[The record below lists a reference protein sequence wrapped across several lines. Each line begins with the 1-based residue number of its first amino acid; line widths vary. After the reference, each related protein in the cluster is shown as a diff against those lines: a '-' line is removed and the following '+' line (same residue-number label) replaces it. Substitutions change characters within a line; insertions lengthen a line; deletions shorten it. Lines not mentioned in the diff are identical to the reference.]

1 MQEHLKVA
9 YTKKALELFAPIPTR
24 KAAAAE
30 ETDFTDIAA
39 LVVTVEDES
48 IIHDRRVKAFHIPL
62 FLIVHGHEERTD
74 NILGHVYGMI
84 DTRSLSRP
92 YFERQIEQAASAY
105 EDSLLPPFFKTLK
118 NYVDCGNAQFDCP
131 GHQGGAYFR
140 KHPAGRIFYD
150 FYGENTFRGDL
161 CNADVAMGDLLIH
174 EGAALAAQKHAARVF
189 NADKAYFI
197 LNGTSGANKVVMNAL
212 LTPGDLVLYERNNH
226 KSVGYGALIQ
236 AGAIPIYLETARNP
250 FGLIGGVLDHC
261 FNEEYI
267 RMLIAERD
275 PRRARMD
282 RPLRAAV
289 IQLGNY
295 DGCIYNARQVVEK
308 IGHLCDYIVFD
319 SAWVGY
325 EQFIP
330 MKKDASPLLLELG
343 PDDPGIFVTQ
353 SVHKQQAG
361 FSMTSQIHKKDA
373 HIRGQHR
380 YVPHK
385 RMNNAYMMHASTS
398 PFYQLFAA
406 LDMNARIHEGEGG
419 KKLWKDALI
428 LGIELR
434 KEIIKKCH
442 YLKPFLPDTVGNR
455 KWENA
460 DTAQIAADRRFW
472 AFSPKAGWH
481 GFKGYGENQYFLD
494 PMKLM
499 LITPGID
506 IPTGTYED
514 FGIPGTIVAEYL
526 RENRIIPEKCDLNDI
541 LFLLTPAE
549 TEEKLHRLLEKLVQF
564 ETFIDQDAP
573 MEKVLPQV
581 YDAYETYYK
590 GYTIRKLCQEMHDFY
605 KERNVA
611 ALQQQLFD
619 QNHLPPYAMSPRE
632 AEGEYFRG
640 NGELI
645 DLKDAEGRI
654 ALEGALPYPPGIL
667 CIHPGE
673 RWTKTAIHYFMDLVD
688 SINALP
694 GFPPEV
700 QGVYV
705 EDGKDGKKHA
715 FGCVLKE

>member
-1 MQEHLKVA
+1 MSAISGTLLPVKEKA
-9 YTKKALELFAPIPTR
+9 SWKKKITR
-24 KAAAAE
+24 
-30 ETDFTDIAA
+30 AA
-39 LVVTVEDES
+39 L
-48 IIHDRRVKAFHIPL
+48 
-62 FLIVHGHEERTD
+62 
-74 NILGHVYGMI
+74 
-84 DTRSLSRP
+84 
-92 YFERQIEQAASAY
+92 QY
-105 EDSLLPPFFKTLK
+105 EKDLLPPFFGALMKYTSRK
-118 NYVDCGNAQFDCP
+118 NDQYDSP
-131 GHQGGAYFR
+131 GHQSGAFYR
-140 KHPAGRIFYD
+140 KHPSGRIFYD
-150 FYGENTFRGDL
+150 YYGPNVFRGDL
-161 CNADVAMGDLLIH
+161 SSSDVDLGDFLIH
-174 EGAALAAQKHAARVF
+174 EGPALSAQKHAARVF
-189 NADKAYFI
+189 HADKTYFV
-197 LNGTSGANKVVMNAL
+197 LNGTSTSNKIVMNAVL
-212 LTPGDLVLYERNNH
+212 APGDIVLYDRNNH
-226 KSVGYGALIQ
+226 KSIDLGLILS
-236 AGAIPIYLETARNP
+236 GAIPIYMETARNAA
-250 FGLIGGVLDHC
+250 GSIGGIPEAC
-261 FNEEYI
+261 FEEDYI
-267 RMLIAERD
+267 RKLVAEKN
-275 PRRARMD
+275 PEKAKEE
-282 RPLRAAV
+282 RPIRLAV
-289 IQLGNY
+289 IELGTY
-295 DGCIYNARQVVEK
+295 DGCLYNARQVIDR
-308 IGHLCDYIVFD
+308 IGYLCDYIFFD

-330 MKKDASPLLLELG
+330 MMKDASPLLLELG

-361 FSMTSQIHKKDA
+361 FSMTSQIHKKDV

-472 AFSPKAGWH
+472 AFNPKAGWH

-526 RENRIIPEKCDLNDI
+526 RENKIIPEKCDLNDI

>member
-1 MQEHLKVA
+1 MSAISGTLLPVKEKA
-9 YTKKALELFAPIPTR
+9 SWKKRITR
-24 KAAAAE
+24 
-30 ETDFTDIAA
+30 AA
-39 LVVTVEDES
+39 L
-48 IIHDRRVKAFHIPL
+48 
-62 FLIVHGHEERTD
+62 
-74 NILGHVYGMI
+74 
-84 DTRSLSRP
+84 
-92 YFERQIEQAASAY
+92 QY
-105 EDSLLPPFFKTLK
+105 EKDLLPPFFGALMKYTSRK
-118 NYVDCGNAQFDCP
+118 NDQYDSP
-131 GHQGGAYFR
+131 GHQSGAFYR
-140 KHPAGRIFYD
+140 KHPSGRIFYD
-150 FYGENTFRGDL
+150 YYGPNVFRGDL
-161 CNADVAMGDLLIH
+161 SSSDVDLGDFLIH
-174 EGAALAAQKHAARVF
+174 EGPALAAQKHAARVF
-189 NADKAYFI
+189 HADKTYFV
-197 LNGTSGANKVVMNAL
+197 LNGTSTSNKIVMNAVL
-212 LTPGDLVLYERNNH
+212 APGDIVLYDRNNH
-226 KSVGYGALIQ
+226 KSIDLGLILS
-236 AGAIPIYLETARNP
+236 GAIPIYMETARNAA
-250 FGLIGGVLDHC
+250 GSIGGIPEAC
-261 FNEEYI
+261 FDEDCIRKLVAEKNPEKAKEERPI
-267 RMLIAERD
+267 RL
-275 PRRARMD
+275 
-282 RPLRAAV
+282 AV
-289 IQLGNY
+289 IELGTY
-295 DGCIYNARQVVEK
+295 DGCLYNVRQVIDR
-308 IGHLCDYIVFD
+308 IGYLCDYIFFD

-330 MKKDASPLLLELG
+330 MMKDASPLLLELG

-526 RENRIIPEKCDLNDI
+526 RENKIIPEKCDLNDI

-619 QNHLPPYAMSPRE
+619 RNHLPPYAMSPRE

-673 RWTKTAIHYFMDLVD
+673 RWTRTAIHYFMDLVD

>member
-1 MQEHLKVA
+1 MDLG
-9 YTKKALELFAPIPTR
+9 
-24 KAAAAE
+24 
-30 ETDFTDIAA
+30 DF
-39 LVVTVEDES
+39 
-48 IIHDRRVKAFHIPL
+48 
-62 FLIVHGHEERTD
+62 
-74 NILGHVYGMI
+74 
-84 DTRSLSRP
+84 
-92 YFERQIEQAASAY
+92 
-105 EDSLLPPFFKTLK
+105 
-118 NYVDCGNAQFDCP
+118 
-131 GHQGGAYFR
+131 
-140 KHPAGRIFYD
+140 
-150 FYGENTFRGDL
+150 
-161 CNADVAMGDLLIH
+161 LIH
-174 EGAALAAQKHAARVF
+174 EGPALSAQKHAARVF
-189 NADKAYFI
+189 HADKTYFV
-197 LNGTSGANKVVMNAL
+197 LNGTSTSNKIVMNAVL
-212 LTPGDLVLYERNNH
+212 APGDIVLYDRNNH
-226 KSVGYGALIQ
+226 KSIDLGLILS
-236 AGAIPIYLETARNP
+236 GAIPIYMETARNAA
-250 FGLIGGVLDHC
+250 GSIGGIPEAC
-261 FNEEYI
+261 FDEDYI
-267 RMLIAERD
+267 RKLVAEKN
-275 PRRARMD
+275 PEKAKEE
-282 RPLRAAV
+282 RPIRLAV
-289 IQLGNY
+289 IELGTY
-295 DGCIYNARQVVEK
+295 DGCLYNARQVIDR
-308 IGHLCDYIVFD
+308 IGYLCDYIFFD

-330 MKKDASPLLLELG
+330 MMKDASPLLLELG

-361 FSMTSQIHKKDA
+361 FSMTSQIHKKDI

-428 LGIELR
+428 LGIKLR

-442 YLKPFLPDTVGNR
+442 YLKPFLPDIVGNR

-526 RENRIIPEKCDLNDI
+526 RENKIIPEKCDLNDI

-549 TEEKLHRLLEKLVQF
+549 IEEKLHRLLEKLVQF

>member
-1 MQEHLKVA
+1 MKQLKI
-9 YTKKALELFAPIPTR
+9 ALTAL
-24 KAAAAE
+24 AAE
-30 ETDFTDIAA
+30 SGISQENWKTVPLEGADLTDVSA
-39 LVVTVEDES
+39 VVMTSRDEVPPS
-48 IIHDRRVKAFHIPL
+48 YDTIHAFSIPL
-62 FLIVHGHEERTD
+62 F
-74 NILGHVYGMI
+74 IL
-84 DTRSLSRP
+84 DTG
-92 YFERQIEQAASAY
+92 AAAGRNMSAISGTLLPVKEKASWKKRITRAALQY
-105 EDSLLPPFFKTLK
+105 EKDLLPPFFGALMKYTSRK
-118 NYVDCGNAQFDCP
+118 NDQYDSP
-131 GHQGGAYFR
+131 GHQSGAFYR
-140 KHPAGRIFYD
+140 KHPSGRIFFDY
-150 FYGENTFRGDL
+150 YGPNVFRGDL
-161 CNADVAMGDLLIH
+161 SSSDVDLGDFLIH
-174 EGAALAAQKHAARVF
+174 EGPALSAQKHAARVF
-189 NADKAYFI
+189 HADKTYFV
-197 LNGTSGANKVVMNAL
+197 LNGTSTSNKIVMNAVL
-212 LTPGDLVLYERNNH
+212 APGDIVLYDRNNH
-226 KSVGYGALIQ
+226 KSIDLGLILS
-236 AGAIPIYLETARNP
+236 GAIPIYMETARNAA
-250 FGLIGGVLDHC
+250 GSIGGIPEAC
-261 FNEEYI
+261 FDEDYI
-267 RMLIAERD
+267 RKLVAEEN
-275 PRRARMD
+275 PEKAKEE
-282 RPLRAAV
+282 RPIRLAV
-289 IQLGNY
+289 IELGTY
-295 DGCIYNARQVVEK
+295 DGCLYNARQVIDR
-308 IGHLCDYIVFD
+308 IGYLCDYIFFD

-330 MKKDASPLLLELG
+330 MMKDASPLLLELG

-373 HIRGQHR
+373 HIRGQQR

-481 GFKGYGENQYFLD
+481 GFKGYEENQYFLD

-526 RENRIIPEKCDLNDI
+526 RENKIIPEKCDLNDI
-541 LFLLTPAE
+541 LFLVTPAE
-549 TEEKLHRLLEKLVQF
+549 TEEKLHRLVEKLVQF

>member
-1 MQEHLKVA
+1 MKQLKI
-9 YTKKALELFAPIPTR
+9 ALTAL
-24 KAAAAE
+24 AAE
-30 ETDFTDIAA
+30 SGISRENWKTVPLEGADLTDVSA
-39 LVVTVEDES
+39 VVMTSRDEVPPS
-48 IIHDRRVKAFHIPL
+48 YDTIHAFAIPL
-62 FLIVHGHEERTD
+62 F
-74 NILGHVYGMI
+74 IL
-84 DTRSLSRP
+84 DTG
-92 YFERQIEQAASAY
+92 AAAGRNMSAISGTLLPVKEKASWKKKITRAALQY
-105 EDSLLPPFFKTLK
+105 EKDLLPPFFGALMKYTSRK
-118 NYVDCGNAQFDCP
+118 NDQYDSP
-131 GHQGGAYFR
+131 GHQSGAFYR
-140 KHPAGRIFYD
+140 KHPSGRIFYD
-150 FYGENTFRGDL
+150 YYGPNVFRGDL
-161 CNADVAMGDLLIH
+161 SSSDVDLGDFLIH
-174 EGAALAAQKHAARVF
+174 EGPALSAQKHAARVF
-189 NADKAYFI
+189 HADKTYFV
-197 LNGTSGANKVVMNAL
+197 LNGTSTSNKIVMNAVL
-212 LTPGDLVLYERNNH
+212 APGDIVLYDRNNH
-226 KSVGYGALIQ
+226 KSIDLGLILS
-236 AGAIPIYLETARNP
+236 GAIPIYMETARNAA
-250 FGLIGGVLDHC
+250 GSIGGIPEAC
-261 FNEEYI
+261 FDENYI
-267 RMLIAERD
+267 RKLVAEKN
-275 PRRARMD
+275 PEKAKEE
-282 RPLRAAV
+282 RPIRLAV
-289 IQLGNY
+289 IELGTY
-295 DGCIYNARQVVEK
+295 DGCLYNARQVIDR
-308 IGHLCDYIVFD
+308 IGYLCDYIFFD

-330 MKKDASPLLLELG
+330 MMKDASPLLLELG

-373 HIRGQHR
+373 HIRGQQR

-472 AFSPKAGWH
+472 AFSPQAGWH

-526 RENRIIPEKCDLNDI
+526 RENKIIPEKCDLNDI
-541 LFLLTPAE
+541 LFLMTPAE

-564 ETFIDQDAP
+564 ETVIDQDAP

-590 GYTIRKLCQEMHDFY
+590 GYTIRKLCQKMHDFY

-619 QNHLPPYAMSPRE
+619 QDHLPPYAMSPRE

>member
-1 MQEHLKVA
+1 MKQLKI
-9 YTKKALELFAPIPTR
+9 ALTAL
-24 KAAAAE
+24 AAE
-30 ETDFTDIAA
+30 SGIPQENWKTVPLEGADLTDVSA
-39 LVVTVEDES
+39 VVMTSRDEVPPS
-48 IIHDRRVKAFHIPL
+48 YDTIHAFSIPL
-62 FLIVHGHEERTD
+62 F
-74 NILGHVYGMI
+74 IL
-84 DTRSLSRP
+84 DTG
-92 YFERQIEQAASAY
+92 AAAGRNMSAISGTLLPVKEKASWKKKITRAALQY
-105 EDSLLPPFFKTLK
+105 EKDLLPPFFGALMKYTSRK
-118 NYVDCGNAQFDCP
+118 NDQYDSP
-131 GHQGGAYFR
+131 GHQSGAFYR
-140 KHPAGRIFYD
+140 KHPSGRIFYD
-150 FYGENTFRGDL
+150 YYGPNVFRGDL
-161 CNADVAMGDLLIH
+161 SSSDVDLGDFLIH
-174 EGAALAAQKHAARVF
+174 EGPALSAQKHAARVF
-189 NADKAYFI
+189 HADKTYFV
-197 LNGTSGANKVVMNAL
+197 LNGTSTSNKIVMNAIL
-212 LTPGDLVLYERNNH
+212 APGDIVLYDRNNH
-226 KSVGYGALIQ
+226 KSIDLGLILS
-236 AGAIPIYLETARNP
+236 GAIPIYMETARNAA
-250 FGLIGGVLDHC
+250 GSIGGIPEAC
-261 FNEEYI
+261 FDENYI
-267 RMLIAERD
+267 RKLVAEKN
-275 PRRARMD
+275 PEKAKEE
-282 RPLRAAV
+282 RPIRLAV
-289 IQLGNY
+289 IELGTY
-295 DGCIYNARQVVEK
+295 DGCLYNARQVIDR
-308 IGHLCDYIVFD
+308 IGYLCDYIFFD

-330 MKKDASPLLLELG
+330 MMKDASPLLLELG

-373 HIRGQHR
+373 HIRGQQR

-526 RENRIIPEKCDLNDI
+526 RENKIIPEKCDLNDI

-549 TEEKLHRLLEKLVQF
+549 TEEKLHRLVEKLVQF
-564 ETFIDQDAP
+564 ETYIDQDAP

-590 GYTIRKLCQEMHDFY
+590 GYTIRKLCQEMHNFY

-611 ALQQQLFD
+611 ALQQQLFN

>member
-1 MQEHLKVA
+1 MKQLKI
-9 YTKKALELFAPIPTR
+9 ALTAL
-24 KAAAAE
+24 AAE
-30 ETDFTDIAA
+30 SGIFQENWKTVPLEGADLTDVSA
-39 LVVTVEDES
+39 VVMTSRDEVPPS
-48 IIHDRRVKAFHIPL
+48 YDTIHAFAIPL
-62 FLIVHGHEERTD
+62 F
-74 NILGHVYGMI
+74 IL
-84 DTRSLSRP
+84 DTG
-92 YFERQIEQAASAY
+92 AAAGRNMSAISGTLLPVKEKASWKKRITRAALQY
-105 EDSLLPPFFKTLK
+105 EKDLLPPFFGALMKYTSRK
-118 NYVDCGNAQFDCP
+118 NDQYDSP
-131 GHQGGAYFR
+131 GHQSGAFYR
-140 KHPAGRIFYD
+140 KHPSGRIFYD
-150 FYGENTFRGDL
+150 YYGPNVFRGDL
-161 CNADVAMGDLLIH
+161 SSSDVDLGDFLIH
-174 EGAALAAQKHAARVF
+174 EGPALAAQKHAARVF
-189 NADKAYFI
+189 HADKTYFV
-197 LNGTSGANKVVMNAL
+197 LNGTSTSNKIVMNAVL
-212 LTPGDLVLYERNNH
+212 APGDIVLYDRNNH
-226 KSVGYGALIQ
+226 KSIDLGLILS
-236 AGAIPIYLETARNP
+236 GAIPIYRETARNAA
-250 FGLIGGVLDHC
+250 GSIGGIPEAC
-261 FNEEYI
+261 FDEDYI
-267 RMLIAERD
+267 RKLVAEKN
-275 PRRARMD
+275 PEKAKEE
-282 RPLRAAV
+282 RPIRLAV
-289 IQLGNY
+289 IELGTY
-295 DGCIYNARQVVEK
+295 DGCLYNARQVIDR
-308 IGHLCDYIVFD
+308 IGYLCDYIFFD

-330 MKKDASPLLLELG
+330 MMKDASPLLLELG

-373 HIRGQHR
+373 HIRGQQR

-398 PFYQLFAA
+398 PFYQFFAA

-434 KEIIKKCH
+434 KEIIKKCR

-526 RENRIIPEKCDLNDI
+526 RENKIIPEKCDLNDI

-549 TEEKLHRLLEKLVQF
+549 TEEKLHRLVEKLVQF

-611 ALQQQLFD
+611 ALQQQLFH

>member
-1 MQEHLKVA
+1 MK
-9 YTKKALELFAPIPTR
+9 YTSR
-24 KAAAAE
+24 KN
-30 ETDFTDIAA
+30 DQ
-39 LVVTVEDES
+39 
-48 IIHDRRVKAFHIPL
+48 
-62 FLIVHGHEERTD
+62 
-74 NILGHVYGMI
+74 Y
-84 DTRSLSRP
+84 
-92 YFERQIEQAASAY
+92 
-105 EDSLLPPFFKTLK
+105 DS
-118 NYVDCGNAQFDCP
+118 P
-131 GHQGGAYFR
+131 GHQSGAFYR
-140 KHPAGRIFYD
+140 KHPSGRIFYD
-150 FYGENTFRGDL
+150 YYGPNVFRGDL
-161 CNADVAMGDLLIH
+161 SSSDVDLGDFLIH
-174 EGAALAAQKHAARVF
+174 EGLALSAQKHAARVF
-189 NADKAYFI
+189 HADKTYFV
-197 LNGTSGANKVVMNAL
+197 LNGTSTSNKIVMNAVL
-212 LTPGDLVLYERNNH
+212 APGDIVLYDRNNH
-226 KSVGYGALIQ
+226 KSIDLGLILS
-236 AGAIPIYLETARNP
+236 GAIPIYMETARNAA
-250 FGLIGGVLDHC
+250 GSIGGIPEAC
-261 FNEEYI
+261 FEEDYI
-267 RMLIAERD
+267 RKLVAEKN
-275 PRRARMD
+275 PEKAKEE
-282 RPLRAAV
+282 RPIRLAV
-289 IQLGNY
+289 IELGTY
-295 DGCIYNARQVVEK
+295 DGCLYNARQVMDR
-308 IGHLCDYIVFD
+308 IGYLCDYIFFD

-330 MKKDASPLLLELG
+330 MMKDASPLLLELG

-373 HIRGQHR
+373 HIRGQQR

-428 LGIELR
+428 LGIEIR

-442 YLKPFLPDTVGNR
+442 YLKPFLPDTVGKR

-506 IPTGTYED
+506 IPTSTYED

-526 RENRIIPEKCDLNDI
+526 RENKIIPEKCDLNDI

-605 KERNVA
+605 KERNVT

>member
-1 MQEHLKVA
+1 MKQLKI
-9 YTKKALELFAPIPTR
+9 ALTAL
-24 KAAAAE
+24 AAE
-30 ETDFTDIAA
+30 SDISQENWKTVPLEGADLTDVSA
-39 LVVTVEDES
+39 VVMTSRDEVPPS
-48 IIHDRRVKAFHIPL
+48 YDTIHAFSIPL
-62 FLIVHGHEERTD
+62 F
-74 NILGHVYGMI
+74 IL
-84 DTRSLSRP
+84 DTG
-92 YFERQIEQAASAY
+92 AAAGRNMSAISGTLLPVKEKASWKKRITRAALQY
-105 EDSLLPPFFKTLK
+105 EKDLLPPFFGALMKYTSRK
-118 NYVDCGNAQFDCP
+118 NDQYDSP
-131 GHQGGAYFR
+131 GHQSGAFYR
-140 KHPAGRIFYD
+140 KHPSGRIFYD
-150 FYGENTFRGDL
+150 YYGPNVFRGDL
-161 CNADVAMGDLLIH
+161 SSSDVDLGDFLIH
-174 EGAALAAQKHAARVF
+174 EGPALSAQKHAARVF
-189 NADKAYFI
+189 HADKTYFV
-197 LNGTSGANKVVMNAL
+197 LNGTSTSNKIVMNAVL
-212 LTPGDLVLYERNNH
+212 APGDIVLYDRNNH
-226 KSVGYGALIQ
+226 KSIDLGLILS
-236 AGAIPIYLETARNP
+236 GAIPIYMETARNAA
-250 FGLIGGVLDHC
+250 GSIGGIPEAC
-261 FNEEYI
+261 FEEDYI
-267 RMLIAERD
+267 RKLVAEKN
-275 PRRARMD
+275 PEKAKEE
-282 RPLRAAV
+282 RPIRLAV
-289 IQLGNY
+289 IEMGTY
-295 DGCIYNARQVVEK
+295 DGCLYNARQVIDR
-308 IGHLCDYIVFD
+308 IGYLCDYIFFD

-330 MKKDASPLLLELG
+330 MMKDASPLLLELG

-353 SVHKQQAG
+353 SVHKQQGG

-373 HIRGQHR
+373 HIRGQQR

-526 RENRIIPEKCDLNDI
+526 RENKIIPEKCDLGDI

-549 TEEKLHRLLEKLVQF
+549 TEEKLHRLVEKLVQF
-564 ETFIDQDAP
+564 ETYIDQDAP

>member
-1 MQEHLKVA
+1 MK
-9 YTKKALELFAPIPTR
+9 YTSR
-24 KAAAAE
+24 KN
-30 ETDFTDIAA
+30 DQ
-39 LVVTVEDES
+39 
-48 IIHDRRVKAFHIPL
+48 
-62 FLIVHGHEERTD
+62 
-74 NILGHVYGMI
+74 Y
-84 DTRSLSRP
+84 
-92 YFERQIEQAASAY
+92 
-105 EDSLLPPFFKTLK
+105 DS
-118 NYVDCGNAQFDCP
+118 P
-131 GHQGGAYFR
+131 GHQSGAFYR
-140 KHPAGRIFYD
+140 KHPSGRIFYD
-150 FYGENTFRGDL
+150 YYGPNVFRGDL
-161 CNADVAMGDLLIH
+161 SSSDVDLGDFLIH
-174 EGAALAAQKHAARVF
+174 EGPALSAQKHAAWVF
-189 NADKAYFI
+189 HADKTYFV
-197 LNGTSGANKVVMNAL
+197 LNGTSTSNKIVMNAVL
-212 LTPGDLVLYERNNH
+212 APGDIVLYDRNNH
-226 KSVGYGALIQ
+226 KSIDLGLILS
-236 AGAIPIYLETARNP
+236 GAIPIYMETARNAA
-250 FGLIGGVLDHC
+250 GSIGGIPEAC
-261 FNEEYI
+261 FDEDYI
-267 RMLIAERD
+267 RKLVAEKD
-275 PRRARMD
+275 PEKAKEE
-282 RPLRAAV
+282 RPIRLAV
-289 IQLGNY
+289 IELGTY
-295 DGCIYNARQVVEK
+295 DGCLYNARQVIDR
-308 IGHLCDYIVFD
+308 IGYLCDYIFFD

-330 MKKDASPLLLELG
+330 MMKDASPLLLELG

-373 HIRGQHR
+373 HIRGQQR

-526 RENRIIPEKCDLNDI
+526 RENKIIPEKCDLNDI

-549 TEEKLHRLLEKLVQF
+549 TEEKLHRLVEKLVQF

>member
-1 MQEHLKVA
+1 MKRLKIA
-9 YTKKALELFAPIPTR
+9 YSDKALEIFGAIPSGETVNVND
-24 KAAAAE
+24 
-30 ETDFTDIAA
+30 TDFTDVGA
-39 LVVTVEDES
+39 VVITDTDTDVLKKEM
-48 IIHDRRVKAFHIPL
+48 IFAFHIPVL
-62 FLIVHGHEERTD
+62 LIRTKEGPVAD
-74 NILGHVYGMI
+74 DVISKVYRVI
-84 DTRSLSRP
+84 DLNDTDHDFYS
-92 YFERQIEQAASAY
+92 RQIESAASHY
-105 EDSLLPPFFKTLK
+105 EEKVLPPFFKDLEK
-118 NYVDCGNAQFDCP
+118 YVENGYSQFDCP
-131 GHQGGAYFR
+131 GHQGGAFFR
-140 KHPAGRIFYD
+140 KHPAGRAFYD
-150 FYGENTFRGDL
+150 FFGENTFRADL

-174 EGAALAAQKHAARVF
+174 EGPALAAQKHAARVY
-189 NADKAYFI
+189 NADKTYFV
-197 LNGTSGANKVVMNAL
+197 LNGTSTSNKVVLNAV
-212 LTPGDLVLYERNNH
+212 LTPGDIVLYDRNNH
-226 KSVGYGALIQ
+226 KSIDHGALVL
-236 AGAIPIYLETARNP
+236 AGATPVYLETERNA
-250 FGLIGGVLDHC
+250 FGSIGGIPEHC
-261 FNEEYI
+261 FNEDYI
-267 RMLIAERD
+267 RKLVAEKD
-275 PRRARMD
+275 PVKAKAK
-282 RPLRAAV
+282 RPIRLAV
-289 IQLGNY
+289 IQLGTY
-295 DGCIYNARQVVEK
+295 DGCIYNARQVVDK
-308 IGHLCDYIVFD
+308 IGHLCDYIFFD

-330 MKKDASPLLLELG
+330 MMKDCSPLLLDLG
-343 PDDPGIFVTQ
+343 PEDPGIFVTQ

-373 HIRGQHR
+373 HIRGQQR

-526 RENRIIPEKCDLNDI
+526 RENKIIPEKCDLNDI

-549 TEEKLHRLLEKLVQF
+549 TEEKLRRLLEKLVQF

>member
-1 MQEHLKVA
+1 MKQLKI
-9 YTKKALELFAPIPTR
+9 ALTAL
-24 KAAAAE
+24 AAE
-30 ETDFTDIAA
+30 SGIPQENWKTVPLEGADLTDVSA
-39 LVVTVEDES
+39 VVMTSRDEVPPS
-48 IIHDRRVKAFHIPL
+48 YDTIHAFSIPL
-62 FLIVHGHEERTD
+62 F
-74 NILGHVYGMI
+74 IL
-84 DTRSLSRP
+84 DTG
-92 YFERQIEQAASAY
+92 AAAGRNMSAISGTLLPVKEKASWKKKITRAALQY
-105 EDSLLPPFFKTLK
+105 EKDLLPPFFGALMKYTSRK
-118 NYVDCGNAQFDCP
+118 NDQYDSP
-131 GHQGGAYFR
+131 GHQSGAFYR
-140 KHPAGRIFYD
+140 KHPSGRIFYD
-150 FYGENTFRGDL
+150 YYGPNVFRGDL
-161 CNADVAMGDLLIH
+161 SSSDVDLGDFLIH
-174 EGAALAAQKHAARVF
+174 EGPALSAQKHAARVF
-189 NADKAYFI
+189 HADKTYFV
-197 LNGTSGANKVVMNAL
+197 LNGTSTSNKIVMNAIL
-212 LTPGDLVLYERNNH
+212 APGDIVLYDQNNH
-226 KSVGYGALIQ
+226 KSIDLGLILS
-236 AGAIPIYLETARNP
+236 GAIPIYMETARNAA
-250 FGLIGGVLDHC
+250 GSIGGIPEAC
-261 FNEEYI
+261 FDENYI
-267 RMLIAERD
+267 RKLVAEKN
-275 PRRARMD
+275 PEKAKEE
-282 RPLRAAV
+282 RPIRLAV
-289 IQLGNY
+289 IELGTY
-295 DGCIYNARQVVEK
+295 DGCLYNARQVIDR
-308 IGHLCDYIVFD
+308 IGYLCDYIFFD

-330 MKKDASPLLLELG
+330 MMKDASPLLLELG

-373 HIRGQHR
+373 HIRGQQR

-506 IPTGTYED
+506 IHTGTYED

-526 RENRIIPEKCDLNDI
+526 RENKIIPEKCDLNDI

-549 TEEKLHRLLEKLVQF
+549 TEEKLRRLVEKLVQF
-564 ETFIDQDAP
+564 ETYIDQDAP

-590 GYTIRKLCQEMHDFY
+590 GYTIRKLCQEMHNFY

-611 ALQQQLFD
+611 ALQQQLFN

>member
-1 MQEHLKVA
+1 MK
-9 YTKKALELFAPIPTR
+9 YTSR
-24 KAAAAE
+24 KN
-30 ETDFTDIAA
+30 DQ
-39 LVVTVEDES
+39 
-48 IIHDRRVKAFHIPL
+48 
-62 FLIVHGHEERTD
+62 
-74 NILGHVYGMI
+74 Y
-84 DTRSLSRP
+84 
-92 YFERQIEQAASAY
+92 
-105 EDSLLPPFFKTLK
+105 DS
-118 NYVDCGNAQFDCP
+118 P
-131 GHQGGAYFR
+131 GHQSGAFYR
-140 KHPAGRIFYD
+140 KHPSGRIFYD
-150 FYGENTFRGDL
+150 YYGPNVFRGDL
-161 CNADVAMGDLLIH
+161 SSSDVDLGDFLIH
-174 EGAALAAQKHAARVF
+174 EGPALSAQKHAARVF
-189 NADKAYFI
+189 HADKTYFV
-197 LNGTSGANKVVMNAL
+197 LNGTSTSNKIVMNAVL
-212 LTPGDLVLYERNNH
+212 APGDIVLYDRNNH
-226 KSVGYGALIQ
+226 KSIDLGLILS
-236 AGAIPIYLETARNP
+236 GAIPIYMETARNAA
-250 FGLIGGVLDHC
+250 GSIGGIPEAC
-261 FNEEYI
+261 FDEDYI
-267 RMLIAERD
+267 RKLVAEKD
-275 PRRARMD
+275 PEKAKEE
-282 RPLRAAV
+282 RPIRLAV
-289 IQLGNY
+289 IELGTY
-295 DGCIYNARQVVEK
+295 DGCLYNARQVIDR
-308 IGHLCDYIVFD
+308 IGYLCDYIFFD

-330 MKKDASPLLLELG
+330 MMKDASPLLLELG

-373 HIRGQHR
+373 HIRGQQR

-526 RENRIIPEKCDLNDI
+526 RENKIIPEKCDLNDI

-611 ALQQQLFD
+611 ALQQQLFH

>member
-1 MQEHLKVA
+1 MKQLKI
-9 YTKKALELFAPIPTR
+9 ALTAL
-24 KAAAAE
+24 AAE
-30 ETDFTDIAA
+30 SGISQENWKRVPLEGADLTDVSA
-39 LVVTVEDES
+39 VVMTSRDEVPPS
-48 IIHDRRVKAFHIPL
+48 YDTIHAFSIPL
-62 FLIVHGHEERTD
+62 F
-74 NILGHVYGMI
+74 IL
-84 DTRSLSRP
+84 DTGA
-92 YFERQIEQAASAY
+92 AASRNMSAISGTLLPVKEKASWKKKITRAALQY
-105 EDSLLPPFFKTLK
+105 EKDLLPPFFGALMKYTSRK
-118 NYVDCGNAQFDCP
+118 NDQYDSP
-131 GHQGGAYFR
+131 GHQSGAFYR
-140 KHPAGRIFYD
+140 KHPSGRIFYD
-150 FYGENTFRGDL
+150 YYGPNVFRGDL
-161 CNADVAMGDLLIH
+161 SSSDVDLGDFLIH
-174 EGAALAAQKHAARVF
+174 EGPDLSAQKHAARVF
-189 NADKAYFI
+189 HADKTYFV
-197 LNGTSGANKVVMNAL
+197 LNGTSTSNKIVMNAVL
-212 LTPGDLVLYERNNH
+212 APGDIVLYDRNNH
-226 KSVGYGALIQ
+226 KSIDLGLILS
-236 AGAIPIYLETARNP
+236 GAIPIYMETARNAA
-250 FGLIGGVLDHC
+250 GSIGGIPEAC
-261 FNEEYI
+261 FDEDYI
-267 RMLIAERD
+267 RKLVAEKN
-275 PRRARMD
+275 PEKAKEE
-282 RPLRAAV
+282 RPIRLAV
-289 IQLGNY
+289 IELGTY
-295 DGCIYNARQVVEK
+295 DGCLYNARQVIDR
-308 IGHLCDYIVFD
+308 IGYLCDYIFFD

-330 MKKDASPLLLELG
+330 MMKDASPLLLELG

-373 HIRGQHR
+373 HIRGQQR

-442 YLKPFLPDTVGNR
+442 YLKPFLPDTVGNK

-526 RENRIIPEKCDLNDI
+526 RENKIIPEKCDLGDI

-549 TEEKLHRLLEKLVQF
+549 TEEKLHRLVEKLVQF
-564 ETFIDQDAP
+564 ETYIDQDAP

-590 GYTIRKLCQEMHDFY
+590 GYTIRKLCQKMHDFY

>member
-1 MQEHLKVA
+1 M
-9 YTKKALELFAPIPTR
+9 TSR
-24 KAAAAE
+24 
-30 ETDFTDIAA
+30 
-39 LVVTVEDES
+39 DEVPPS
-48 IIHDRRVKAFHIPL
+48 YDTIHAFSIPL
-62 FLIVHGHEERTD
+62 F
-74 NILGHVYGMI
+74 IL
-84 DTRSLSRP
+84 DTG
-92 YFERQIEQAASAY
+92 AAAGRNMSAISGTLLPVKEKASWKKKITRAALQY
-105 EDSLLPPFFKTLK
+105 EKDLLPPFFGALMKYTSRK
-118 NYVDCGNAQFDCP
+118 NDQYDSP
-131 GHQGGAYFR
+131 GHQSGAFYR
-140 KHPAGRIFYD
+140 KHPSGRIFYD
-150 FYGENTFRGDL
+150 YYGPNVFRGDL
-161 CNADVAMGDLLIH
+161 SSSDVDLGDFLIH
-174 EGAALAAQKHAARVF
+174 EGPALSAQKHAARVF
-189 NADKAYFI
+189 HADKTYFV
-197 LNGTSGANKVVMNAL
+197 LNGTSTSNKIVMNAVL
-212 LTPGDLVLYERNNH
+212 APGDIVLYDRNNH
-226 KSVGYGALIQ
+226 KSIDLGLILS
-236 AGAIPIYLETARNP
+236 GAIPIYMETARNAA
-250 FGLIGGVLDHC
+250 GSIGGIPEAC
-261 FNEEYI
+261 FEEDYI
-267 RMLIAERD
+267 QKLVAEKD
-275 PRRARMD
+275 PEKAKEE
-282 RPLRAAV
+282 RPIRLAV
-289 IQLGNY
+289 IELGTY
-295 DGCIYNARQVVEK
+295 DGCLYNARQVIDR
-308 IGHLCDYIVFD
+308 IGYLCDYIFFD

-330 MKKDASPLLLELG
+330 MMKDASPLLLELG

-373 HIRGQHR
+373 HIRGQQR

-442 YLKPFLPDTVGNR
+442 YLKPFLPDIVGNR

-526 RENRIIPEKCDLNDI
+526 RENKIIPEKCDLNDI

-645 DLKDAEGRI
+645 DLKEAEGRI

>member
-1 MQEHLKVA
+1 MK
-9 YTKKALELFAPIPTR
+9 YTSR
-24 KAAAAE
+24 KN
-30 ETDFTDIAA
+30 DQ
-39 LVVTVEDES
+39 
-48 IIHDRRVKAFHIPL
+48 
-62 FLIVHGHEERTD
+62 
-74 NILGHVYGMI
+74 Y
-84 DTRSLSRP
+84 
-92 YFERQIEQAASAY
+92 
-105 EDSLLPPFFKTLK
+105 DS
-118 NYVDCGNAQFDCP
+118 P
-131 GHQGGAYFR
+131 GHQSGAFYR
-140 KHPAGRIFYD
+140 KHPSGRIFYD
-150 FYGENTFRGDL
+150 YYGPNVFRGDL
-161 CNADVAMGDLLIH
+161 SSSDVDLGDFLIH
-174 EGAALAAQKHAARVF
+174 EGPALSAQKHAARVF
-189 NADKAYFI
+189 HADKTYFV
-197 LNGTSGANKVVMNAL
+197 LNGTSTSNKIVMNAVL
-212 LTPGDLVLYERNNH
+212 APGDIVLYDRNNH
-226 KSVGYGALIQ
+226 KSIDLGLILS
-236 AGAIPIYLETARNP
+236 GAIPIYMETARNAA
-250 FGLIGGVLDHC
+250 GSIGGIPEAC
-261 FNEEYI
+261 FEEDYI
-267 RMLIAERD
+267 RKLVAEKN
-275 PRRARMD
+275 PEKAKEE
-282 RPLRAAV
+282 RPIRLAV
-289 IQLGNY
+289 IELGTY
-295 DGCIYNARQVVEK
+295 DGCLYNARQVIDR
-308 IGHLCDYIVFD
+308 IGYLCDYIFFD

-330 MKKDASPLLLELG
+330 MMKDASPLLLELG

-373 HIRGQHR
+373 HIRGQQR

-442 YLKPFLPDTVGNR
+442 YLKPFLPNTVGNR

-526 RENRIIPEKCDLNDI
+526 RENKIIPEKCDLGDI

-564 ETFIDQDAP
+564 ETYIDQDAP

-619 QNHLPPYAMSPRE
+619 QNYLPPYAMSPRE

-673 RWTKTAIHYFMDLVD
+673 QWTKTAIHYFMDLVD

-705 EDGKDGKKHA
+705 EDGKDSKKHA

>member
-1 MQEHLKVA
+1 MKQLKI
-9 YTKKALELFAPIPTR
+9 ALTAL
-24 KAAAAE
+24 AAE
-30 ETDFTDIAA
+30 SGIFQENWKTVPLEGADLTDVSA
-39 LVVTVEDES
+39 VVMTSRDEVPPS
-48 IIHDRRVKAFHIPL
+48 YDTIHAFAIPL
-62 FLIVHGHEERTD
+62 F
-74 NILGHVYGMI
+74 IL
-84 DTRSLSRP
+84 DTGA
-92 YFERQIEQAASAY
+92 AASRNMSAISGTLLPVKEKASWKKKITRAALQY
-105 EDSLLPPFFKTLK
+105 EKDLLPPFFGALMKYTSRK
-118 NYVDCGNAQFDCP
+118 NDQYDSP
-131 GHQGGAYFR
+131 GHQSGAFYR
-140 KHPAGRIFYD
+140 KHPSGRIFYD
-150 FYGENTFRGDL
+150 YYGPNVFRGDL
-161 CNADVAMGDLLIH
+161 SSSDVDLGDFLIH
-174 EGAALAAQKHAARVF
+174 EGPALSAQKHAARVF
-189 NADKAYFI
+189 HADKTYFV
-197 LNGTSGANKVVMNAL
+197 LNGTSTSNKIVMNAVL
-212 LTPGDLVLYERNNH
+212 APGDIVLYDRNNH
-226 KSVGYGALIQ
+226 KSIDLGLILS
-236 AGAIPIYLETARNP
+236 GAIPIYMETARNAA
-250 FGLIGGVLDHC
+250 GSIGGIPEAC
-261 FNEEYI
+261 FDEDYI
-267 RMLIAERD
+267 RKLVAEKN
-275 PRRARMD
+275 PEKAKEE
-282 RPLRAAV
+282 RPIRLAV
-289 IQLGNY
+289 IELGTY
-295 DGCIYNARQVVEK
+295 DGCLYNARQVIDR
-308 IGHLCDYIVFD
+308 IGYLCDYIFFD

-330 MKKDASPLLLELG
+330 MMKDASPLLLELG

-373 HIRGQHR
+373 HIRGQQR

-526 RENRIIPEKCDLNDI
+526 RENRIIPEKCDLGDI

-619 QNHLPPYAMSPRE
+619 QNHLPPYAMSPRK

>member
-1 MQEHLKVA
+1 MKQLKI
-9 YTKKALELFAPIPTR
+9 ALTDL
-24 KAAAAE
+24 AAE
-30 ETDFTDIAA
+30 SGISQENWKTVPLEGADLTDVSA
-39 LVVTVEDES
+39 VVMTSRDEVPPS
-48 IIHDRRVKAFHIPL
+48 YDTIHAFSIPL
-62 FLIVHGHEERTD
+62 F
-74 NILGHVYGMI
+74 IL
-84 DTRSLSRP
+84 DTG
-92 YFERQIEQAASAY
+92 AAAGRNMSAISGTLLPVKEKASWKKKITRAALQY
-105 EDSLLPPFFKTLK
+105 EKDLLPPFFGALMKYTSRK
-118 NYVDCGNAQFDCP
+118 NDQYDSP
-131 GHQGGAYFR
+131 GHQSGAFYR
-140 KHPAGRIFYD
+140 KHPSGRIFYD
-150 FYGENTFRGDL
+150 YYGPNVFRGDL
-161 CNADVAMGDLLIH
+161 SSSDVDLGDFLIH
-174 EGAALAAQKHAARVF
+174 EGPALSAQKHAARVF
-189 NADKAYFI
+189 HADKTYFV
-197 LNGTSGANKVVMNAL
+197 LNGTSTSNKIVMNAVL
-212 LTPGDLVLYERNNH
+212 APGDIVLYDRNNH
-226 KSVGYGALIQ
+226 KSIDLGLILS
-236 AGAIPIYLETARNP
+236 GAIPIYMETARNAA
-250 FGLIGGVLDHC
+250 GSIGGIPEAC
-261 FNEEYI
+261 FDEDYI
-267 RMLIAERD
+267 RKLVAEKN
-275 PRRARMD
+275 PEKAKEE
-282 RPLRAAV
+282 RPIRLAV
-289 IQLGNY
+289 IELGTY
-295 DGCIYNARQVVEK
+295 DGCLYNARQVIDR
-308 IGHLCDYIVFD
+308 IGYLCDYIFFD

-330 MKKDASPLLLELG
+330 MMKDASPLLLELG

-373 HIRGQHR
+373 HIRGQQR

-472 AFSPKAGWH
+472 AFSPQAGWH

-499 LITPGID
+499 LITPGIN

-526 RENRIIPEKCDLNDI
+526 RENKIIPEKCDLGDI

-549 TEEKLHRLLEKLVQF
+549 TEEKLHRLVEKLVQF
-564 ETFIDQDAP
+564 ETYIDQDTP

-581 YDAYETYYK
+581 YDTYETYYK

>member
-1 MQEHLKVA
+1 MKQLKI
-9 YTKKALELFAPIPTR
+9 ALTAL
-24 KAAAAE
+24 AAE
-30 ETDFTDIAA
+30 SGISQENRKTVPLEGADLTDVSA
-39 LVVTVEDES
+39 VVMTSRDEVPPS
-48 IIHDRRVKAFHIPL
+48 YDTIHAFSIPL
-62 FLIVHGHEERTD
+62 F
-74 NILGHVYGMI
+74 IL
-84 DTRSLSRP
+84 DTG
-92 YFERQIEQAASAY
+92 AAAGRNMSAISGTLLPVKEKASWKKKITRAALQY
-105 EDSLLPPFFKTLK
+105 EKDLLPPFFGALMKYTSRK
-118 NYVDCGNAQFDCP
+118 NDQYDSP
-131 GHQGGAYFR
+131 GHQSGAFYR
-140 KHPAGRIFYD
+140 KHPSGRIFYD
-150 FYGENTFRGDL
+150 YYGPNVFRGDL
-161 CNADVAMGDLLIH
+161 SSSDVDLGDFLIH
-174 EGAALAAQKHAARVF
+174 EGPALSAQKHAARVF
-189 NADKAYFI
+189 HADKTYFV
-197 LNGTSGANKVVMNAL
+197 LNGTSTANKIVMNAVL
-212 LTPGDLVLYERNNH
+212 APGDIVLYDRNNH
-226 KSVGYGALIQ
+226 KSIDLGLILS
-236 AGAIPIYLETARNP
+236 GAIPIYMETARNAA
-250 FGLIGGVLDHC
+250 GSIGGIPEAC
-261 FNEEYI
+261 FDEDYI
-267 RMLIAERD
+267 RKLVAEKN
-275 PRRARMD
+275 PEKAREE
-282 RPLRAAV
+282 RPIRLAV
-289 IQLGNY
+289 IELGTY
-295 DGCIYNARQVVEK
+295 DGCLYNARQVIDR
-308 IGHLCDYIVFD
+308 IGYLCDYIFFD

-330 MKKDASPLLLELG
+330 MMKDASPLLLELG

-373 HIRGQHR
+373 HIRGQQR

-442 YLKPFLPDTVGNR
+442 YLKPFLPDIVGNR

-506 IPTGTYED
+506 IPTGSYED

-526 RENRIIPEKCDLNDI
+526 RENRIIPEKCDLGDI

>member
-1 MQEHLKVA
+1 MKQLKI
-9 YTKKALELFAPIPTR
+9 ALTAL
-24 KAAAAE
+24 AAE
-30 ETDFTDIAA
+30 SGISQENWKAVPLEGADLTDVSA
-39 LVVTVEDES
+39 VVMTSRDEVPPS
-48 IIHDRRVKAFHIPL
+48 YDTIHAFAIPL
-62 FLIVHGHEERTD
+62 F
-74 NILGHVYGMI
+74 IL
-84 DTRSLSRP
+84 DTG
-92 YFERQIEQAASAY
+92 AAAGRNMSAISGTLLPVKEKASWKKRITRAALQY
-105 EDSLLPPFFKTLK
+105 EKDLLPPFFGALMKYTSRK
-118 NYVDCGNAQFDCP
+118 NDQYDSP
-131 GHQGGAYFR
+131 GHQSGAFYR
-140 KHPAGRIFYD
+140 KHPSGRIFYD
-150 FYGENTFRGDL
+150 YYGPNVFRGDL
-161 CNADVAMGDLLIH
+161 SSSDVDLGDFLIH
-174 EGAALAAQKHAARVF
+174 EGPALSAQKHAARVF
-189 NADKAYFI
+189 HADKTYFV
-197 LNGTSGANKVVMNAL
+197 LNGTSTSNKIVMNAVL
-212 LTPGDLVLYERNNH
+212 APGDIVLYDRNNH
-226 KSVGYGALIQ
+226 KSIDLGLILS
-236 AGAIPIYLETARNP
+236 GAIPIYMETARNAA
-250 FGLIGGVLDHC
+250 GSIGGIPEAC
-261 FNEEYI
+261 FDEDYI
-267 RMLIAERD
+267 RKLVAEKD
-275 PRRARMD
+275 PEKAKEE
-282 RPLRAAV
+282 RPIRLAV
-289 IQLGNY
+289 IELGTY
-295 DGCIYNARQVVEK
+295 DGCLYNARQVIDR
-308 IGHLCDYIVFD
+308 IGYLCDYIFFD

-330 MKKDASPLLLELG
+330 MMKDASPLLLELG

-373 HIRGQHR
+373 HIRGQQR

-442 YLKPFLPDTVGNR
+442 YLKPFLPDIVGNR

-526 RENRIIPEKCDLNDI
+526 RENKIIPEKCDLNDI

-549 TEEKLHRLLEKLVQF
+549 TEEKLHRLVEKLVQF

-611 ALQQQLFD
+611 ALQQQLFE

-640 NGELI
+640 KGELI

-715 FGCVLKE
+715 FACVLKE

>member
-1 MQEHLKVA
+1 MKQLKI
-9 YTKKALELFAPIPTR
+9 ALTAL
-24 KAAAAE
+24 AAE
-30 ETDFTDIAA
+30 SGIPQENWKTVPLEGADLTDVSA
-39 LVVTVEDES
+39 VVMTSRDEVPPS
-48 IIHDRRVKAFHIPL
+48 YDTIHAFSIPL
-62 FLIVHGHEERTD
+62 F
-74 NILGHVYGMI
+74 IL
-84 DTRSLSRP
+84 DTG
-92 YFERQIEQAASAY
+92 AAAGRNMSAISGTLLPVKEKASWKKKITRAALQY
-105 EDSLLPPFFKTLK
+105 EKDLLPPFFGALMKYTSRK
-118 NYVDCGNAQFDCP
+118 NDQYDSP
-131 GHQGGAYFR
+131 GHQSGAFYR
-140 KHPAGRIFYD
+140 KHPSGRIFYD
-150 FYGENTFRGDL
+150 YYGPNVFRGDL
-161 CNADVAMGDLLIH
+161 SSSDVDLGDFLIH
-174 EGAALAAQKHAARVF
+174 EGPALSAQKHAARVF
-189 NADKAYFI
+189 HADKTYFV
-197 LNGTSGANKVVMNAL
+197 LNGTSTSNKIVMNAIL
-212 LTPGDLVLYERNNH
+212 APGDIVLYDRNNH
-226 KSVGYGALIQ
+226 KSIDLGLILS
-236 AGAIPIYLETARNP
+236 GAIPIYMETARNAA
-250 FGLIGGVLDHC
+250 GSIGGIPEAC
-261 FNEEYI
+261 FDEDYI
-267 RMLIAERD
+267 RKLVAEKN
-275 PRRARMD
+275 PEKAKEE
-282 RPLRAAV
+282 RPIRLAV
-289 IQLGNY
+289 IELGTY
-295 DGCIYNARQVVEK
+295 DGCLYNARQVIDR
-308 IGHLCDYIVFD
+308 IGYLCDYIFFD

-330 MKKDASPLLLELG
+330 MMKDASPLLLELG

-373 HIRGQHR
+373 HIRGQQR

-499 LITPGID
+499 LITPGIN

-526 RENRIIPEKCDLNDI
+526 RENKIIPEKCDLNDI

-549 TEEKLHRLLEKLVQF
+549 TEEKLHRLVEKLVQF
-564 ETFIDQDAP
+564 ETYIDQDAP

-590 GYTIRKLCQEMHDFY
+590 GYTIRKLC
-605 KERNVA
+605 
-611 ALQQQLFD
+611 
-619 QNHLPPYAMSPRE
+619 
-632 AEGEYFRG
+632 
-640 NGELI
+640 
-645 DLKDAEGRI
+645 
-654 ALEGALPYPPGIL
+654 
-667 CIHPGE
+667 
-673 RWTKTAIHYFMDLVD
+673 
-688 SINALP
+688 
-694 GFPPEV
+694 
-700 QGVYV
+700 
-705 EDGKDGKKHA
+705 
-715 FGCVLKE
+715 

>member
-1 MQEHLKVA
+1 M
-9 YTKKALELFAPIPTR
+9 
-24 KAAAAE
+24 
-30 ETDFTDIAA
+30 
-39 LVVTVEDES
+39 
-48 IIHDRRVKAFHIPL
+48 
-62 FLIVHGHEERTD
+62 
-74 NILGHVYGMI
+74 M
-84 DTRSLSRP
+84 
-92 YFERQIEQAASAY
+92 
-105 EDSLLPPFFKTLK
+105 
-118 NYVDCGNAQFDCP
+118 
-131 GHQGGAYFR
+131 
-140 KHPAGRIFYD
+140 
-150 FYGENTFRGDL
+150 
-161 CNADVAMGDLLIH
+161 
-174 EGAALAAQKHAARVF
+174 
-189 NADKAYFI
+189 
-197 LNGTSGANKVVMNAL
+197 
-212 LTPGDLVLYERNNH
+212 
-226 KSVGYGALIQ
+226 
-236 AGAIPIYLETARNP
+236 
-250 FGLIGGVLDHC
+250 
-261 FNEEYI
+261 
-267 RMLIAERD
+267 
-275 PRRARMD
+275 
-282 RPLRAAV
+282 
-289 IQLGNY
+289 
-295 DGCIYNARQVVEK
+295 
-308 IGHLCDYIVFD
+308 
-319 SAWVGY
+319 
-325 EQFIP
+325 
-330 MKKDASPLLLELG
+330 KDASPLLLELG

-373 HIRGQHR
+373 HIRGQQR

-472 AFSPKAGWH
+472 AFSPQAGWH

-526 RENRIIPEKCDLNDI
+526 RENKIIPEKCDLNDI
-541 LFLLTPAE
+541 LFLMTPAE

-564 ETFIDQDAP
+564 ETVIDQDAP

-590 GYTIRKLCQEMHDFY
+590 GYTIRKLCQKMHDFY

-619 QNHLPPYAMSPRE
+619 QDHLPPYAMSPRE

>member
-1 MQEHLKVA
+1 MKQLKI
-9 YTKKALELFAPIPTR
+9 ALTAL
-24 KAAAAE
+24 AAE
-30 ETDFTDIAA
+30 SGIPQENWKTVPLEGADLTDVSA
-39 LVVTVEDES
+39 VVMTSRDEVPPS
-48 IIHDRRVKAFHIPL
+48 YDTIHAFSIPL
-62 FLIVHGHEERTD
+62 F
-74 NILGHVYGMI
+74 IL
-84 DTRSLSRP
+84 DTG
-92 YFERQIEQAASAY
+92 AAAGRNMSAISGTLLPVKEKASWKKKITRAALQY
-105 EDSLLPPFFKTLK
+105 EKDLLPPFFGALMKYTSRK
-118 NYVDCGNAQFDCP
+118 NDQYDSP
-131 GHQGGAYFR
+131 GHQSGAFYR
-140 KHPAGRIFYD
+140 KHPSGRIFYD
-150 FYGENTFRGDL
+150 YYGPNVFRGDL
-161 CNADVAMGDLLIH
+161 SSSDVDLGDFLIH
-174 EGAALAAQKHAARVF
+174 EGPALSAQKHAARVF
-189 NADKAYFI
+189 HADKTYFV
-197 LNGTSGANKVVMNAL
+197 LNGTSTSNKIVMNAIL
-212 LTPGDLVLYERNNH
+212 APGDIVLYDRNNH
-226 KSVGYGALIQ
+226 KSIDLGLILS
-236 AGAIPIYLETARNP
+236 GAIPIYMETARNAA
-250 FGLIGGVLDHC
+250 GSIGGIPEAC
-261 FNEEYI
+261 FDENYI
-267 RMLIAERD
+267 RKLVAEKN
-275 PRRARMD
+275 PEKAKEE
-282 RPLRAAV
+282 RPIRLAV
-289 IQLGNY
+289 IELGTY
-295 DGCIYNARQVVEK
+295 DGCLYNARQVIDR
-308 IGHLCDYIVFD
+308 IGYLCDYIFFD

-330 MKKDASPLLLELG
+330 MMKDASPLLLELG

-373 HIRGQHR
+373 HIRGQQR

-526 RENRIIPEKCDLNDI
+526 RENKIIPEKCDLNDI

>member
-1 MQEHLKVA
+1 MKQLKI
-9 YTKKALELFAPIPTR
+9 ALTTL
-24 KAAAAE
+24 AAE
-30 ETDFTDIAA
+30 SGISQENWKTVPLEGADLTDVSA
-39 LVVTVEDES
+39 VVMTSRDEVPPS
-48 IIHDRRVKAFHIPL
+48 YDTIHAFSIPL
-62 FLIVHGHEERTD
+62 F
-74 NILGHVYGMI
+74 IL
-84 DTRSLSRP
+84 DTG
-92 YFERQIEQAASAY
+92 AAAGRNMSAISGTLLPVKEKASWKKRITRAALQY
-105 EDSLLPPFFKTLK
+105 EKDLLPPFFGALMKYTSRK
-118 NYVDCGNAQFDCP
+118 NDQYDSP
-131 GHQGGAYFR
+131 GHQSGAFYR
-140 KHPAGRIFYD
+140 KHPSGRIFYD
-150 FYGENTFRGDL
+150 YYGPNVFRGDL
-161 CNADVAMGDLLIH
+161 SSSDVDLGDFLIH
-174 EGAALAAQKHAARVF
+174 EGPALSAQKHAARVF
-189 NADKAYFI
+189 HADKTYFV
-197 LNGTSGANKVVMNAL
+197 LNGTSTSNKIVMNAVL
-212 LTPGDLVLYERNNH
+212 APGDIVLYDRNNH
-226 KSVGYGALIQ
+226 KSIDLGLILS
-236 AGAIPIYLETARNP
+236 GAIPIYMETARNAA
-250 FGLIGGVLDHC
+250 GSIGGIPEAC
-261 FNEEYI
+261 FEEDYI
-267 RMLIAERD
+267 RKLVAEKN
-275 PRRARMD
+275 PEKAKEE
-282 RPLRAAV
+282 RPIRLAV
-289 IQLGNY
+289 IELGTY
-295 DGCIYNARQVVEK
+295 DGCLYNARQVIDR
-308 IGHLCDYIVFD
+308 IGYLCDYIFFD

-330 MKKDASPLLLELG
+330 MMKDASPLLLELG

-373 HIRGQHR
+373 HIRGQQR

-526 RENRIIPEKCDLNDI
+526 RENKIIPEKCDLNDI

-549 TEEKLHRLLEKLVQF
+549 TEEKLLRLVEKLVQF

-611 ALQQQLFD
+611 ALQQQLFH

-640 NGELI
+640 KGELI

-673 RWTKTAIHYFMDLVD
+673 RWTKTAIYYFMDLVD

>member
-1 MQEHLKVA
+1 MKQLKI
-9 YTKKALELFAPIPTR
+9 ALTAL
-24 KAAAAE
+24 AAE
-30 ETDFTDIAA
+30 SGISRENWKTVPLEGADLTDVSA
-39 LVVTVEDES
+39 VVMTSRDEVPPS
-48 IIHDRRVKAFHIPL
+48 YDTIHAFAIPL
-62 FLIVHGHEERTD
+62 F
-74 NILGHVYGMI
+74 IL
-84 DTRSLSRP
+84 DTG
-92 YFERQIEQAASAY
+92 AAAGRNMSAISGTLLPVKEKASWKKRITRAALQY
-105 EDSLLPPFFKTLK
+105 EKDLLPPFFGALMKYTSRK
-118 NYVDCGNAQFDCP
+118 NDQYDSP
-131 GHQGGAYFR
+131 GHQSGAFYR
-140 KHPAGRIFYD
+140 KHPSGRIFYD
-150 FYGENTFRGDL
+150 YYGPNVFRGDL
-161 CNADVAMGDLLIH
+161 SSSDVDLGDFLIH
-174 EGAALAAQKHAARVF
+174 EGPALSAQKHAARVF
-189 NADKAYFI
+189 HADKTYFV
-197 LNGTSGANKVVMNAL
+197 LNGTSTSNKIVMNAVL
-212 LTPGDLVLYERNNH
+212 APGDIVLYDRNNH
-226 KSVGYGALIQ
+226 KSIDLGLILS
-236 AGAIPIYLETARNP
+236 GAIPIYMETARNAA
-250 FGLIGGVLDHC
+250 GSIGGIPEAC
-261 FNEEYI
+261 FDEDYI
-267 RMLIAERD
+267 RKQVAEKD
-275 PRRARMD
+275 PEKAKEE
-282 RPLRAAV
+282 RPIRLAV
-289 IQLGNY
+289 IELGTY
-295 DGCIYNARQVVEK
+295 DGCLYNARQVIDR
-308 IGHLCDYIVFD
+308 IGYLCDYIFFD

-330 MKKDASPLLLELG
+330 MMKDASPLLLELG

-373 HIRGQHR
+373 HIRGQQR

-406 LDMNARIHEGEGG
+406 LDINARIHEGEGG

-526 RENRIIPEKCDLNDI
+526 RENKIIPEKCDLNDI

-549 TEEKLHRLLEKLVQF
+549 TEEKLRRLLEKLVQF

-619 QNHLPPYAMSPRE
+619 RNHLPPYAMSPRE

>member
-1 MQEHLKVA
+1 MKQLKI
-9 YTKKALELFAPIPTR
+9 ALTAL
-24 KAAAAE
+24 AAE
-30 ETDFTDIAA
+30 SGIPQENWKTVPLEGADLTDVSA
-39 LVVTVEDES
+39 VVMTSRDEVPPS
-48 IIHDRRVKAFHIPL
+48 YDTIHAFSIPL
-62 FLIVHGHEERTD
+62 F
-74 NILGHVYGMI
+74 IL
-84 DTRSLSRP
+84 DTG
-92 YFERQIEQAASAY
+92 AAAGRNMSAISGTLLPVKEKASWKKKITRAALQY
-105 EDSLLPPFFKTLK
+105 EKDLLPPFFGALMKYTSRK
-118 NYVDCGNAQFDCP
+118 NDQYDSP
-131 GHQGGAYFR
+131 GHQSGAFYR
-140 KHPAGRIFYD
+140 KHPSGRIFYD
-150 FYGENTFRGDL
+150 YYGPNVFRGDL
-161 CNADVAMGDLLIH
+161 SSSDVDLGDFLIH
-174 EGAALAAQKHAARVF
+174 EGPALSAQKHAARVF
-189 NADKAYFI
+189 HADKTYFV
-197 LNGTSGANKVVMNAL
+197 LNGTSTSNKIVMNAIL
-212 LTPGDLVLYERNNH
+212 APGDIVLYDRNNH
-226 KSVGYGALIQ
+226 KSIDLGLILS
-236 AGAIPIYLETARNP
+236 GAIPIYMETARNAA
-250 FGLIGGVLDHC
+250 GSIGGIPEAC
-261 FNEEYI
+261 FDENYI
-267 RMLIAERD
+267 RKLVAEKN
-275 PRRARMD
+275 PEKAKEE
-282 RPLRAAV
+282 RPIRLAV
-289 IQLGNY
+289 IELGTY
-295 DGCIYNARQVVEK
+295 DGCLYNARQVIDR
-308 IGHLCDYIVFD
+308 IGYLCDYIFFD

-330 MKKDASPLLLELG
+330 MMKDAPPLLLELG

-373 HIRGQHR
+373 HIRGQQR

-526 RENRIIPEKCDLNDI
+526 RENKIIPEKCDLNDI

-549 TEEKLHRLLEKLVQF
+549 TEEKLHRLVEKLVQF
-564 ETFIDQDAP
+564 ETYIDQDAP

-590 GYTIRKLCQEMHDFY
+590 GYTIRKLCQEMHNFY

-611 ALQQQLFD
+611 ALQQQLFN

>member
-1 MQEHLKVA
+1 MK
-9 YTKKALELFAPIPTR
+9 YTSR
-24 KAAAAE
+24 KN
-30 ETDFTDIAA
+30 DQ
-39 LVVTVEDES
+39 
-48 IIHDRRVKAFHIPL
+48 
-62 FLIVHGHEERTD
+62 
-74 NILGHVYGMI
+74 Y
-84 DTRSLSRP
+84 
-92 YFERQIEQAASAY
+92 
-105 EDSLLPPFFKTLK
+105 DS
-118 NYVDCGNAQFDCP
+118 P
-131 GHQGGAYFR
+131 GHQSGAFYR
-140 KHPAGRIFYD
+140 KHPSGRIFYD
-150 FYGENTFRGDL
+150 YYGPNVFRGDL
-161 CNADVAMGDLLIH
+161 SSSDVDLGDFLIH
-174 EGAALAAQKHAARVF
+174 EGPALSAQKHAARVF
-189 NADKAYFI
+189 HADKTYFV
-197 LNGTSGANKVVMNAL
+197 LNGTSTSNKIVMNAVL
-212 LTPGDLVLYERNNH
+212 APGDIVLYDRNNH
-226 KSVGYGALIQ
+226 KSIDLGLILS
-236 AGAIPIYLETARNP
+236 GAIPIYMETARNAA
-250 FGLIGGVLDHC
+250 GSIGGIPEAC
-261 FNEEYI
+261 FDEDYI
-267 RMLIAERD
+267 RKLVAEKD
-275 PRRARMD
+275 PEKAKEE
-282 RPLRAAV
+282 RPIRLAV
-289 IQLGNY
+289 IELGTY
-295 DGCIYNARQVVEK
+295 DGCLYNARQVIDR
-308 IGHLCDYIVFD
+308 IGYLCDYIFFD

-330 MKKDASPLLLELG
+330 MMKDASPLLLELG

-373 HIRGQHR
+373 HIRGQQR

-526 RENRIIPEKCDLNDI
+526 RENKIIPEKCDLNDI

>member
-1 MQEHLKVA
+1 MKQLKI
-9 YTKKALELFAPIPTR
+9 ALTAL
-24 KAAAAE
+24 AAE
-30 ETDFTDIAA
+30 SGIPQENWKTVPLEGADLTDVSA
-39 LVVTVEDES
+39 VVMTSRDEVPPS
-48 IIHDRRVKAFHIPL
+48 YDTIHAFSIPL
-62 FLIVHGHEERTD
+62 F
-74 NILGHVYGMI
+74 IL
-84 DTRSLSRP
+84 DTG
-92 YFERQIEQAASAY
+92 AAAGRNMSAISGTLLPVKEKASWKKKITRAALQY
-105 EDSLLPPFFKTLK
+105 EKDLLPPFFGALMKYTSRK
-118 NYVDCGNAQFDCP
+118 NDQYDSP
-131 GHQGGAYFR
+131 GHQSGAFYR
-140 KHPAGRIFYD
+140 KHPSGRIFYD
-150 FYGENTFRGDL
+150 YYGPNVFRGDL
-161 CNADVAMGDLLIH
+161 SSSDVDLGDFLIH
-174 EGAALAAQKHAARVF
+174 EGPALSAQKHAARVF
-189 NADKAYFI
+189 HADKTYFV
-197 LNGTSGANKVVMNAL
+197 LNGTSTSNKIVMNAVL
-212 LTPGDLVLYERNNH
+212 APGDIVLYDRNNH
-226 KSVGYGALIQ
+226 KSIDLGLILS
-236 AGAIPIYLETARNP
+236 GAIPIYMETARNAA
-250 FGLIGGVLDHC
+250 GSIGGIPEAC
-261 FNEEYI
+261 FEEDYI
-267 RMLIAERD
+267 RKLVAEKD
-275 PRRARMD
+275 PEKAKEE
-282 RPLRAAV
+282 RPIRLAV
-289 IQLGNY
+289 IELGTY
-295 DGCIYNARQVVEK
+295 DGCLYNARQVIDR
-308 IGHLCDYIVFD
+308 IGYLCDYIFFD

-330 MKKDASPLLLELG
+330 MMKDASPLLLELG

-428 LGIELR
+428 LGIKLR

-442 YLKPFLPDTVGNR
+442 YLKPFLPDIVGNR

-526 RENRIIPEKCDLNDI
+526 RENKIIPEKCDLNDI

-549 TEEKLHRLLEKLVQF
+549 TEEKLHRLLEKLVQL

-590 GYTIRKLCQEMHDFY
+590 GYTIRKLCQKMHDFY

-673 RWTKTAIHYFMDLVD
+673 RWTRTAIHYFMDLVD

>member
-1 MQEHLKVA
+1 MK
-9 YTKKALELFAPIPTR
+9 YTSR
-24 KAAAAE
+24 KN
-30 ETDFTDIAA
+30 DQ
-39 LVVTVEDES
+39 
-48 IIHDRRVKAFHIPL
+48 
-62 FLIVHGHEERTD
+62 
-74 NILGHVYGMI
+74 Y
-84 DTRSLSRP
+84 
-92 YFERQIEQAASAY
+92 
-105 EDSLLPPFFKTLK
+105 DS
-118 NYVDCGNAQFDCP
+118 P
-131 GHQGGAYFR
+131 GHQSGAFYR
-140 KHPAGRIFYD
+140 KHPSGRIFYD
-150 FYGENTFRGDL
+150 YYGPNVFRGDL
-161 CNADVAMGDLLIH
+161 SSSDVDLGDFLIH
-174 EGAALAAQKHAARVF
+174 EGPALSAQKHAARVF
-189 NADKAYFI
+189 HADKTYFV
-197 LNGTSGANKVVMNAL
+197 LNGTSTSNKIVMNAVL
-212 LTPGDLVLYERNNH
+212 APGDIVLYDRNNH
-226 KSVGYGALIQ
+226 KSIDLGLILS
-236 AGAIPIYLETARNP
+236 GAIPIYMETARNAA
-250 FGLIGGVLDHC
+250 GSIGGIPEAC
-261 FNEEYI
+261 FEEDYI
-267 RMLIAERD
+267 RKLVAEKD
-275 PRRARMD
+275 PEKAKEE
-282 RPLRAAV
+282 RPIRLAV
-289 IQLGNY
+289 IELGTY
-295 DGCIYNARQVVEK
+295 DGCLYNARQVIDR
-308 IGHLCDYIVFD
+308 IGYLCDYIFFD

-330 MKKDASPLLLELG
+330 MMKDASPLLLELG

-373 HIRGQHR
+373 HIRGQQR

-442 YLKPFLPDTVGNR
+442 YLKPFLPDIVGNR

-526 RENRIIPEKCDLNDI
+526 RENKIIPEKCDLNDI

-549 TEEKLHRLLEKLVQF
+549 TEEKLHRLVEKLVQF

-705 EDGKDGKKHA
+705 EDGKDGKNTPSA
-715 FGCVLKE
+715 AY

>member
-1 MQEHLKVA
+1 M
-9 YTKKALELFAPIPTR
+9 
-24 KAAAAE
+24 
-30 ETDFTDIAA
+30 
-39 LVVTVEDES
+39 
-48 IIHDRRVKAFHIPL
+48 
-62 FLIVHGHEERTD
+62 
-74 NILGHVYGMI
+74 M
-84 DTRSLSRP
+84 
-92 YFERQIEQAASAY
+92 
-105 EDSLLPPFFKTLK
+105 
-118 NYVDCGNAQFDCP
+118 
-131 GHQGGAYFR
+131 
-140 KHPAGRIFYD
+140 
-150 FYGENTFRGDL
+150 
-161 CNADVAMGDLLIH
+161 
-174 EGAALAAQKHAARVF
+174 
-189 NADKAYFI
+189 
-197 LNGTSGANKVVMNAL
+197 
-212 LTPGDLVLYERNNH
+212 
-226 KSVGYGALIQ
+226 
-236 AGAIPIYLETARNP
+236 
-250 FGLIGGVLDHC
+250 
-261 FNEEYI
+261 
-267 RMLIAERD
+267 
-275 PRRARMD
+275 
-282 RPLRAAV
+282 
-289 IQLGNY
+289 
-295 DGCIYNARQVVEK
+295 
-308 IGHLCDYIVFD
+308 
-319 SAWVGY
+319 
-325 EQFIP
+325 
-330 MKKDASPLLLELG
+330 KDASPLLLELG

-373 HIRGQHR
+373 HIRGQQR

-442 YLKPFLPDTVGNR
+442 YLKPFLPDIVGNR

-526 RENRIIPEKCDLNDI
+526 RENKIIPEKCDLNDI

-549 TEEKLHRLLEKLVQF
+549 TEEKLHRLVEKLVQF

-705 EDGKDGKKHA
+705 EDGKDGKNTPSA
-715 FGCVLKE
+715 AY

>member
-1 MQEHLKVA
+1 MKQLKI
-9 YTKKALELFAPIPTR
+9 ALTAL
-24 KAAAAE
+24 AAE
-30 ETDFTDIAA
+30 SGIPQENWKTVPLEGADLTDVSA
-39 LVVTVEDES
+39 VVMTSRDEVPPS
-48 IIHDRRVKAFHIPL
+48 YDTIHAFSIPL
-62 FLIVHGHEERTD
+62 F
-74 NILGHVYGMI
+74 IL
-84 DTRSLSRP
+84 DTG
-92 YFERQIEQAASAY
+92 AAAGRNMSAISGTLLPVKEKASWKKKITRAALQY
-105 EDSLLPPFFKTLK
+105 EKDLLPPFFGALMKYTSRK
-118 NYVDCGNAQFDCP
+118 NDQYDSP
-131 GHQGGAYFR
+131 GHQSGAFYR
-140 KHPAGRIFYD
+140 KHPSGRIFYD
-150 FYGENTFRGDL
+150 YYGPNVFRGDL
-161 CNADVAMGDLLIH
+161 SSSDVDLGDFLIH
-174 EGAALAAQKHAARVF
+174 EGPALSAQKHAARVF
-189 NADKAYFI
+189 HADKTYFV
-197 LNGTSGANKVVMNAL
+197 LNGTSTSNKIVMNAVL
-212 LTPGDLVLYERNNH
+212 APGDIVLYDRNNH
-226 KSVGYGALIQ
+226 KSIDLGLILS
-236 AGAIPIYLETARNP
+236 GAIPIYMETARNAA
-250 FGLIGGVLDHC
+250 GSIGGIPEAC
-261 FNEEYI
+261 FDEDYI
-267 RMLIAERD
+267 RKLVAEKN
-275 PRRARMD
+275 PEKAKEE
-282 RPLRAAV
+282 RPIRLAV
-289 IQLGNY
+289 IELGTY
-295 DGCIYNARQVVEK
+295 DGCLYNARQVIDR
-308 IGHLCDYIVFD
+308 IGYLCDYIFFD

-330 MKKDASPLLLELG
+330 MMKDASPLLLELG

-373 HIRGQHR
+373 HIRGQQR

-506 IPTGTYED
+506 IHTGTYED

-526 RENRIIPEKCDLNDI
+526 RENKIIPEKCDLNDI

>member
-1 MQEHLKVA
+1 MK
-9 YTKKALELFAPIPTR
+9 YTSR
-24 KAAAAE
+24 KN
-30 ETDFTDIAA
+30 DQ
-39 LVVTVEDES
+39 
-48 IIHDRRVKAFHIPL
+48 
-62 FLIVHGHEERTD
+62 
-74 NILGHVYGMI
+74 Y
-84 DTRSLSRP
+84 
-92 YFERQIEQAASAY
+92 
-105 EDSLLPPFFKTLK
+105 DS
-118 NYVDCGNAQFDCP
+118 P
-131 GHQGGAYFR
+131 GHQSGAFYR
-140 KHPAGRIFYD
+140 KHPSGRIFYD
-150 FYGENTFRGDL
+150 YYGPNVFRGDL
-161 CNADVAMGDLLIH
+161 SSSDVELGDFLIH
-174 EGAALAAQKHAARVF
+174 EGPALAAQKHAARVF
-189 NADKAYFI
+189 HADKTYFV
-197 LNGTSGANKVVMNAL
+197 LNGTSTSNKIVMNAVL
-212 LTPGDLVLYERNNH
+212 APGDIVLYDRNNH
-226 KSVGYGALIQ
+226 KSIDLGLILS
-236 AGAIPIYLETARNP
+236 GAIPIYMETARNAA
-250 FGLIGGVLDHC
+250 GSIGGIPEAC
-261 FNEEYI
+261 FDEDYI
-267 RMLIAERD
+267 RKLVAEKN
-275 PRRARMD
+275 PEKAKEE
-282 RPLRAAV
+282 RPIRLAV
-289 IQLGNY
+289 IELGTY
-295 DGCIYNARQVVEK
+295 DGCLYNARQVIDR
-308 IGHLCDYIVFD
+308 IGYLCDYIFFD

-330 MKKDASPLLLELG
+330 MMKDASPLLLELG

-373 HIRGQHR
+373 HIRGQQR

-472 AFSPKAGWH
+472 AFSPKADWH

-526 RENRIIPEKCDLNDI
+526 RENKIIPEKCDLGDI

-549 TEEKLHRLLEKLVQF
+549 TEEKLHRLVEKLVQF
-564 ETFIDQDAP
+564 ETYIDQDAP

-590 GYTIRKLCQEMHDFY
+590 GYTIRKLCQKMHDFY